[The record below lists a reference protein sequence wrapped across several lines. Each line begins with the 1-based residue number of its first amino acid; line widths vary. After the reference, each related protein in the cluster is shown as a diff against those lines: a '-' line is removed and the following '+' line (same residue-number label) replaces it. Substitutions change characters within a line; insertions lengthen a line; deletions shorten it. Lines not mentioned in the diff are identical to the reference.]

1 MGEVYRAEVER
12 KKILIMPLFICSKC
26 GCVENTATSDYW
38 PVIHKIFPI
47 EYDASIK
54 EFEGKPLCSECG
66 RLIFDSKGEN
76 PRMIPGKWHGKFP
89 KRQATDAE
97 KRMVDRNGRF

>member
-1 MGEVYRAEVER
+1 MS
-12 KKILIMPLFICSKC
+12 LFICSKC

-38 PVIHKIFPI
+38 PVVHKIFPI

-54 EFEGKPLCSECG
+54 EFEGKPLCSKCG

-76 PRMIPGKWHGKFP
+76 PRMIPGEVAWEISQKTSH
-89 KRQATDAE
+89 
-97 KRMVDRNGRF
+97 

>member
-1 MGEVYRAEVER
+1 
-12 KKILIMPLFICSKC
+12 MPLFICSKC
-26 GCVENTATSDYW
+26 GCVDNTATSDYW
-38 PVIHKIFPI
+38 AVVHKLFPI

-66 RLIFDSKGEN
+66 KLIFDSKGEN

-89 KRQATDAE
+89 KKQATDAE
-97 KRMVDRNGRF
+97 RRMVGFKLKQL